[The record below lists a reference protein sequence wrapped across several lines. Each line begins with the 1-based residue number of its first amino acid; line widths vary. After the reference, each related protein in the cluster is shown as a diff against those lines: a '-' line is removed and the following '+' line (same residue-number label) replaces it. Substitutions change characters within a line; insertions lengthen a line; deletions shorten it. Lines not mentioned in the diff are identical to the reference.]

1 MVNCGIRRDS
11 NDAPMV
17 NYDLSMK
24 DALPAVYEYENVL
37 EWDYRIYMRDVSICP
52 VADFAYK

>member
-24 DALPAVYEYENVL
+24 DALPEYENVL
-37 EWDYRIYMRDVSICP
+37 EWDYRIYMRDVSI
-52 VADFAYK
+52 